1 MEAVYNLE
9 WTAVYSFAFIKYLHE
24 EVRTILV
31 FISDPLLLET
41 LVFLKTVFF
50 SPPPLSLKLLMK
62 LMFAIEFP

>member
-9 WTAVYSFAFIKYLHE
+9 WIAVYSLAFIKYLHE

-41 LVFLKTVFF
+41 LFFLR
-50 SPPPLSLKLLMK
+50 LSSSVLL
-62 LMFAIEFP
+62 LCP

>member
-9 WTAVYSFAFIKYLHE
+9 WTAVYSLAFIKYLHE

-41 LVFLKTVFF
+41 LFFLR
-50 SPPPLSLKLLMK
+50 LSSSVLL
-62 LMFAIEFP
+62 LCP

>member
-1 MEAVYNLE
+1 MEAIYNLE
-9 WTAVYSFAFIKYLHE
+9 WTAVYSLAFTKYLHE

-41 LVFLKTVFF
+41 LVFLKIVFS
-50 SPPPLSLKLLMK
+50 SPPSLSLKVVMK